1 MAIAT
6 KVTTLTLTGSPP
18 TMKARLPNGDKYHK
32 HVVWVKMQ
40 GAGGLATTAEVKWV
54 IDGEETNPLAANL
67 YGFGDALTETGGESI
82 VHEGIAPKGGAL
94 WIVADNTCD
103 EIKHYAYD
111 KRHLRVGD

>member
-6 KVTTLTLTGSPP
+6 GVTTLTLDGAH
-18 TMKARLPNGDKYHK
+18 KAKLPNGDKYHK

-40 GAGGLATTAEVKWV
+40 GAGGAATSAEIKWV
-54 IDGEETNPLAANL
+54 IDGTATNPGASDL
-67 YGFGDALTETGGESI
+67 YGFGDALTTISGESI

-94 WIVADNTCD
+94 WIVANDTCD